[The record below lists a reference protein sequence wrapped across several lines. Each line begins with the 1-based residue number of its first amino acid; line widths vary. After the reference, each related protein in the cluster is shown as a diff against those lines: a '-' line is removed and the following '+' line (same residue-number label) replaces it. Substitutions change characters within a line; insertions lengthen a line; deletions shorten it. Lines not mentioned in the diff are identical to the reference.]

1 MKTLLLGTTML
12 MGLAGPAF
20 AATLNSIA
28 IDNGSGSV
36 GALAIIQDDGSNT
49 NTVSGDGASGA
60 GAARLP
66 ISGPWSTIV
75 INQTGSGN
83 VLRTAAGGT
92 ITSKAGSTSASLTA
106 NYTTTAAGGNVHSL
120 TIGKTT
126 TPLNP
131 SVVIFVKNN
140 GASDNTVTDTL
151 DGASLSYNL
160 GLLGTGN
167 AVTNTVSAATGGITL
182 TQGNSAYGVAGGYGI
197 AGDSNTVVN
206 TLASTGGTV
215 LASLMITGNGNSLT
229 NTITTTGGAITLA
242 QGGGGNGITG
252 SSNSITN
259 TIGASVAVTSF
270 SQTLAVNG
278 SGNTIV
284 NTVDSAGGKTVDLLM
299 ASSSSD
305 NITTTVGGGGLQT
318 ASLSTSGSSYLNY
331 SLTSAAN
338 NSYASVGL
346 TGVSGVSATPAVV
359 TVEQTA
365 AASNA
370 TAILN
375 VTATGLTMGT
385 LGSVPGAYNAAGA
398 GVAVYQNSPGAYL
411 NATVTAASNGYTAKF
426 TQ

>member
-1 MKTLLLGTTML
+1 
-12 MGLAGPAF
+12 
-20 AATLNSIA
+20 
-28 IDNGSGSV
+28 
-36 GALAIIQDDGSNT
+36 
-49 NTVSGDGASGA
+49 VSGDGASGA

-197 AGDSNTVVN
+197 AGDSNTVVR
-206 TLASTGGTV
+206 AKGRSTPSMWARPRTK
-215 LASLMITGNGNSLT
+215 
-229 NTITTTGGAITLA
+229 
-242 QGGGGNGITG
+242 G
-252 SSNSITN
+252 SSNHSN
-259 TIGASVAVTSF
+259 
-270 SQTLAVNG
+270 
-278 SGNTIV
+278 
-284 NTVDSAGGKTVDLLM
+284 
-299 ASSSSD
+299 
-305 NITTTVGGGGLQT
+305 
-318 ASLSTSGSSYLNY
+318 
-331 SLTSAAN
+331 AA
-338 NSYASVGL
+338 
-346 TGVSGVSATPAVV
+346 TTPAHGPKRS
-359 TVEQTA
+359 EA
-365 AASNA
+365 KAKRARARSA
-370 TAILN
+370 HSIR
-375 VTATGLTMGT
+375 GT
-385 LGSVPGAYNAAGA
+385 RRE
-398 GVAVYQNSPGAYL
+398 
-411 NATVTAASNGYTAKF
+411 ATVTRCKVPALIWARTNRVLYERSLLVFQCPSPGTTGPTARTGRAASTLKSGGCSALSATSWCRIATNPADT
-426 TQ
+426 